1 PVTTYV
7 DNNNPTQYK
16 AFLAAHN
23 PSLAVPPKSDSLA
36 AMGLMIQ
43 RPDILCDDGPRK
55 EYYEIKPLSIS
66 GAAAGVLKLVF
77 IVKFMSDLGLPYQR
91 GMSYPNTANGAKD
104 IPIMGGTVLGSQ
116 LDVILNVTRHAPGI
130 LTYSICLHGDLTAL
144 L

>member
-1 PVTTYV
+1 
-7 DNNNPTQYK
+7 
-16 AFLAAHN
+16 
-23 PSLAVPPKSDSLA
+23 
-36 AMGLMIQ
+36 
-43 RPDILCDDGPRK
+43 DGPRK

-144 L
+144 LAKVGLAALLAMIAAQLFVIAGGGAVVAV